1 MVRIFVFCNVVFYGA
16 GGGVSQGHIYYI
28 YHISIIFVFCNVVSC
43 GAGMGWEGGQGQR
56 SKEWP
61 LLVAYQLGTGKY
73 PLTKTNL
80 VSASIPIPTW

>member
-1 MVRIFVFCNVVFYGA
+1 MLYPVEQGWD
-16 GGGVSQGHIYYI
+16 GGV
-28 YHISIIFVFCNVVSC
+28 
-43 GAGMGWEGGQGQR
+43 GQGQR

-80 VSASIPIPTW
+80 VLASILLPIPHICHFFYTGKIFGE

>member
-1 MVRIFVFCNVVFYGA
+1 MPGSYIL
-16 GGGVSQGHIYYI
+16 HI

-80 VSASIPIPTW
+80 VPASIPLPTW

>member
-73 PLTKTNL
+73 PLTYL
-80 VSASIPIPTW
+80 VRTSAF